1 MPSELQQRIIEYGQE
16 HVLKFWDELDETH
29 QKSFILQLDSIDF
42 NLFGSLQQVSTNTTE
57 LELQP
62 ASVSRL
68 DDTHKQIG
76 IERIKQGELG
86 VLTVAGGQG
95 TRLGWNG
102 PKGTF
107 PATPITGK
115 SLFQVIAEQIVFA
128 SRKYEITIPWYI
140 MTSVEND
147 AVTRSFLL
155 DNNCFGLERTNII
168 VFAQGEVPAF
178 DSDGKMLLASKGSI
192 AMNPDGHGGVVAALQ
207 RSGGLSEMESRGIQ
221 HISYVQVDNPLAHVV
236 DPEFLGVHLSDDSS
250 KEITS
255 KCIMKTDPEE
265 RVGVF
270 CLRDGKTTIVEY
282 SNLPS
287 EKAIETSEDGKLRY
301 GAGSIAIHMMSREF
315 LQRIA
320 DEMPWHKAHKKVPHI
335 DLQTGE
341 LVEPEKPNAYKY
353 ERFVFDVI
361 PLASHSLVVE
371 TDRDEEFAPIK
382 NAKGADSPLTSHKLQ
397 RERAIRWLRTI
408 SVEVSESATVEL
420 SPLTAASVDDL
431 VKESLPSS
439 IGDDEIVVL

>member
-1 MPSELQQRIIEYGQE
+1 
-16 HVLKFWDELDETH
+16 
-29 QKSFILQLDSIDF
+29 
-42 NLFGSLQQVSTNTTE
+42 
-57 LELQP
+57 
-62 ASVSRL
+62 
-68 DDTHKQIG
+68 
-76 IERIKQGELG
+76 
-86 VLTVAGGQG
+86 
-95 TRLGWNG
+95 
-102 PKGTF
+102 
-107 PATPITGK
+107 
-115 SLFQVIAEQIVFA
+115 
-128 SRKYEITIPWYI
+128 
-140 MTSVEND
+140 
-147 AVTRSFLL
+147 VTRSFLL